1 MICYLDSSAFVKR
14 YLEEPGGI
22 QVRQL
27 IADAE
32 ALGSVDIT
40 RVEVVAALGKAVR
53 LGAITLEHG
62 EASRRFFQ
70 TEWRD
75 LSRVEITDHVL
86 ERAAD
91 LAWSHGLRG
100 YDSVQ
105 LAAAMIWQD
114 RLGFSVTLAAFDV
127 KLWEAAARV
136 GLEVY
141 PAKTSRILE
150 RLNRASGKLP
160 PHRVPPRRDF

>member
-1 MICYLDSSAFVKR
+1 LICYLDSSALVKR
-14 YLEEPGGI
+14 YLEEPGGT
-22 QVRQL
+22 QVRRL
-27 IADAE
+27 TAE
-32 ALGSVDIT
+32 AEAVGSVDIT

-62 EASRRFFQ
+62 ESSRRFFQ

-75 LSRVEITDHVL
+75 LSRVEITDHVI

-100 YDSVQ
+100 YDSAQ
-105 LAAAMIWQD
+105 LSAAMIWQD
-114 RLGFSVTLAAFDV
+114 RLGFSVTLVTFDV
-127 KLWEAAARV
+127 KLWEAAVRV

-141 PAKTSRILE
+141 PPDLPRLLE
-150 RLNRASGKLP
+150 SWKG
-160 PHRVPPRRDF
+160 